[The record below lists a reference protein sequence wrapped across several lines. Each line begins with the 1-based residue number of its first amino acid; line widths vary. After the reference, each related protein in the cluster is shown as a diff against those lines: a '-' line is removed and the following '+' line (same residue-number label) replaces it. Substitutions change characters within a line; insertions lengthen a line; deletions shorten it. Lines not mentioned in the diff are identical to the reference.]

1 MEPNPPTT
9 NKKKR
14 PLSDYGKYSSLA
26 FQMAV
31 TIAIGVWGGKK
42 LDEWLKISDFP
53 VFTVILS
60 LLSLVG
66 AMWFAVKD
74 LLKKK

>member
-1 MEPNPPTT
+1 MESKPPNR
-9 NKKKR
+9 KKP

-26 FQMAV
+26 LQMAA
-31 TIAIGVWGGKK
+31 TIALGVWGGKK
-42 LDEWLKISDFP
+42 LDDWLHVAQFP

-60 LLSLVG
+60 LLSVAG

-74 LLKKK
+74 FFKK